1 MTNSK
6 DGMQSLGSAL
16 MANSMSLLLGLGSG
30 LTLGWLL
37 GARFGLR
44 SGLSKLLGCSVGATI
59 RGTGE
64 CTGDENSEYKLVL
77 VVRGDIKM
85 EKGKAAAQCSHAA
98 VLAYKQAQRDSPGSL
113 RQWERQGQRKVVLRA
128 STEDELLSLA
138 SAARAKGLITSLVR
152 DAGRT
157 QLAPGTRTVLGVGPA
172 PEQVID
178 SVTGHLK
185 LY

>member
-1 MTNSK
+1 MSTALSW
-6 DGMQSLGSAL
+6 LGVTVP
-16 MANSMSLLLGLGSG
+16 LLLDKFQCSFKVLSVAEASIGLGVDLQSSG
-30 LTLGWLL
+30 DD
-37 GARFGLR
+37 
-44 SGLSKLLGCSVGATI
+44 S
-59 RGTGE
+59 
-64 CTGDENSEYKLVL
+64 SEFKLVL
-77 VVRGDIKM
+77 VVRADIKM

-98 VLAYKQAQRDSPGSL
+98 VLAYKQAQRDAPRAL

-128 STEDELLSLA
+128 STENEMLSLA
-138 SAARAKGLITSLVR
+138 SQARAKGLITSLVR

-172 PEQVID
+172 PEQLVD

>member
-1 MTNSK
+1 
-6 DGMQSLGSAL
+6 MQSIGSAL
-16 MANSMSLLLGLGSG
+16 MANSVSLLLGLGSG

-37 GARFGLR
+37 GAKFGLR
-44 SGLSKLLGCSVGATI
+44 TGLSKLFSCAGGVI
-59 RGTGE
+59 VRDIGE
-64 CTGDENSEYKLVL
+64 HSGDDSGEFKLVL

-98 VLAYKQAQRDSPGSL
+98 VLAYKQAQRDAPRLL

-128 STEDELLSLA
+128 STEEEMLSLA
-138 SAARAKGLITSLVR
+138 SHARSKGLITSLVR

-172 PEQVID
+172 DERLID

>member
-1 MTNSK
+1 MLWY
-6 DGMQSLGSAL
+6 QSSGSCDMNRYEKSSCA
-16 MANSMSLLLGLGSG
+16 
-30 LTLGWLL
+30 
-37 GARFGLR
+37 GAD
-44 SGLSKLLGCSVGATI
+44 S
-59 RGTGE
+59 
-64 CTGDENSEYKLVL
+64 SEYKLVL

-98 VLAYKQAQRDSPGSL
+98 VLAYKQAQRDAPGSL

-128 STEDELLSLA
+128 STEDEMLSLA
-138 SAARAKGLITSLVR
+138 SEARAKGLITSLVR

-178 SVTGHLK
+178 TVTGHLK